1 MQMRDHQ
8 TQQIVVVGAGLT
20 GVMTALALSHCGYGT
35 PSAPAVTLIDRVNH
49 AGAKA
54 KTAKPDHRTTTIH
67 AAGVAMLDALGVWP
81 LIAKNAT
88 PISRIRVAHGQPHRD
103 RFKKRQQ
110 TKFSLEWH
118 SDDTPMAHVVSNQD
132 LIDAL
137 YDRLAARP
145 IIQITGH
152 EVTDFDPGNDF
163 ARLQFKRRPDL
174 SCQLVVACDG
184 ANSKLRHYASIGTF
198 SEPHRQTAIIANL
211 TSELSHENTAFQRFL
226 PGGPIALM
234 PHGERRVSLVWTLP
248 KDEALRTLALDED
261 EFASLVVGVFGKT
274 LGGLKLDGPRLSWPL
289 KPSITRKM
297 TSHNLVLAGDASH
310 AIHPLAGQGYNL
322 ALGDAA
328 VLADCLAYANQRGL
342 NAGHRSIRREYNTR
356 RRLEVATM
364 TATTSGLNQLMS
376 FQPTIAKI
384 IGAGMGFV
392 NRSSLKS
399 LFQKTAMGGQLTQ
412 ANLLEGRLP
421 K

>member
-1 MQMRDHQ
+1 MRNQ
-8 TQQIVVVGAGLT
+8 QIQQIVVVGAGLT
-20 GVMTALALSHCGYGT
+20 GVMTALALSHCGYGSL
-35 PSAPAVTLIDRVNH
+35 SAPAVTLIDRVNQK
-49 AGAKA
+49 GAKA
-54 KTAKPDHRTTTIH
+54 KAAARDHRTTTVH
-67 AAGVAMLDALGVWP
+67 AAGKAMLDALGVWP
-81 LIAKNAT
+81 LIAKRAT
-88 PISRIRVAHGQPHRD
+88 PISRIKVAHGRPHRD
-103 RFKKRQQ
+103 RVNQRQQ
-110 TKFSLEWH
+110 SEFLLDWR
-118 SDDTPMAHVVSNQD
+118 SDQTPMAFVVSNQD

-152 EVTDFDPGNDF
+152 EVTGFDSGNDF
-163 ARLQFKRRPDL
+163 ARLQFESRPDL

-184 ANSKLRHYASIGTF
+184 ANSKLRDYASIRTF
-198 SEPHRQTAIIANL
+198 REPHRQTAIIANL
-211 TSELSHENTAFQRFL
+211 TSELAHENTAFQRFL

-261 EFASLVVGVFGKT
+261 EFAGRVLMIFGDT

-289 KPSITRKM
+289 KPTIARKM

-328 VLADCLAYANQRGL
+328 VLADCLAHANQRGL
-342 NAGHRSIRREYNTR
+342 NAGHRSIRSEYIAKR
-356 RRLEVATM
+356 QLEVITMATM
-364 TATTSGLNQLMS
+364 TSGLNQLMS
-376 FQPTIAKI
+376 FQPTMAKI
-384 IGAGMGFV
+384 AGAGMSLI
-392 NRSSLKS
+392 NRSPLKT
-399 LFQKTAMGGQLTQ
+399 LFQKSAMGGQLTR

-421 K
+421 E